1 MHTIQLMDVMNHLPH
16 TLPSTHRL
24 FVDLNGHIQIDHL
37 PSFMRP
43 LLQLCTGRFSRDALI
58 LRLYELS
65 TGMVRFEMSASSCM
79 TPHILSYQ
87 KTGVMFSSVDVY
99 MFHIGIVLQN
109 KESLLRIIDH
119 VSTMYSLDLV
129 LMQTSVCQ
137 TTQRLSDLHLIYSR

>member
-1 MHTIQLMDVMNHLPH
+1 MHTTQLMDVMNHLPQ
-16 TLPSTHRL
+16 TIPSTQRL
-24 FVDLNGHIQIDHL
+24 FVDLNGHIRIDTL

-43 LLQLCTGRFSRDALI
+43 LWQLCTGRFSRDALV

-65 TGMVRFEMSASSCM
+65 TGLVRFETSASSCM

-87 KTGVMFSSVDVY
+87 KTGVMFSSVDAY

-109 KESLLRIIDH
+109 KESLLCIIDH

-129 LMQTSVCQ
+129 LIKTSVCQ
-137 TTQRLSDLHLIYSR
+137 TTQRLSDLHVQYSR